1 MGFFSVVISRV
12 ISPLIWVISIV
23 TLLITLLFTT
33 PAGLRRVA
41 WSALRGCEAL
51 ELSGAPQTAFTCQAS
66 LTHLSHLLT
75 ATCHSGCVASEFP
88 SLQD

>member
-33 PAGLRRVA
+33 PAELRRVA

-51 ELSGAPQTAFTCQAS
+51 ELSGSGPRR
-66 LTHLSHLLT
+66 LLLL
-75 ATCHSGCVASEFP
+75 VRLRLP
-88 SLQD
+88 IYPIY